1 MTKQGNFTQ
10 RTPQAKKQSD
20 QASRQISKQAS
31 GSANA
36 PYDLVFTAMGP
47 PLGTTQTTATITST
61 EGLQRAT
68 FTTPPQTV
76 PGTNTTEPPPPPLR
90 NKGPELGADNLTL
103 EGVATELAP
112 SDFVSQNYETL
123 VALMQEETKKRSSQS
138 LQARLN
144 FGPEDEV
151 SPPRHQKERRGK
163 DNRRPP
169 VFGRIGKKV
178 SGTQTANLQNLDT
191 HENNDWRI
199 SVRDRLGSRDVHS
212 RLGQRRSPSESPPS
226 SDSEDSRR
234 KRRRRVSSS
243 SEDSSDNEDA
253 ETGHWKSK
261 NKYREDED
269 EDMSRPW
276 RRQKVDAFTRR
287 ISDFSE
293 DKKRRMPANVK
304 TYDGTGDPDDHLK
317 IFESAAT
324 IENWPQP
331 VWCHMFNSTLVGN
344 ARNWFSKL
352 PRRSIDGFEE
362 LRRAFRLNFTQ
373 RKKCA
378 KNPVELARVKQRQG
392 ESTSAYV
399 ERYKDE
405 CIHVKACPEILKI
418 SGFMNGINNPELIK
432 RLNDRVP
439 QTFDELMKRTRS
451 FIQGEAAAA
460 DSRKGYSN
468 NRSQE
473 QSRRQSNDQSSSRNN
488 SYRGQRGGRG
498 NDKYTPLTMTPKEI
512 LATEGANFP
521 RPPPMRTPEE
531 QRVGNG
537 YCEYH
542 RQKGHTTN
550 ECVQLRQL
558 IDKLV
563 KEGRLD
569 HLVKNIKEGKDK
581 QRSGGKKDAPRDK
594 ADTIYMVQSWQR
606 KTKQK
611 VSQKFSH
618 GSGISFPT
626 LTADNAVVEPLT
638 IEINAAGHDIHRMYI
653 DGGASADILYEHCF
667 QRLRPE
673 VKSQLNPATTS
684 LTGFTGEKIWP
695 MGQIRLPVMV
705 GNKEHSTTAWMN
717 FMVIRS
723 PSPYNGIIGRPGISA
738 IRAVPSTAHGML
750 KFPVDGGIVTIYNTA
765 APPKE
770 CNTVTCDVTQTQRQH
785 ATKVTNLKVAIH
797 PDYPE
802 QEVSIGGSLSD
813 TGRAAVCA
821 LLQRNLDIFA
831 WEPKHMTDVPR
842 SITEHK
848 LRIRQG
854 YSPVRQKKH
863 GQAPERAK
871 AILEEV
877 HKLVEAGI
885 MREVYYHDWLSNPV
899 MVKKS
904 DRNLLNGKLAGLN
917 RFLSKSA
924 DKSLPLFKTLKKC
937 TKKGDF
943 RWTTE
948 AEEAFTQLKQHIAAL
963 PTLVA
968 PRPGEELI
976 MYLSATHGAISAV
989 LLTDRDSV
997 QTPVYFVSKALK
1009 ETEINYSAM
1018 EKLILALVF
1027 AAKRLRRYFQAHPV
1041 AVITDQPIKQVIS
1054 KPDASGRLQK
1064 WSVLLGEHNI
1074 SYRPRTAVKGQILAD
1089 FLIEKPETDAVLP
1102 QSEVKLPEPWILFT
1116 DGSSCVD
1123 GSGAGLILTNP
1134 EGMEFTYAL
1143 RFEFTA
1149 TNNEAEYEALI
1160 AGLRIAA
1167 RMGVRNLEANVDS
1180 RLVANHVLGE
1190 YVAKEDNM
1198 VQYLDKT
1205 KSLIQGFDRFT
1216 IRQVPRGDNKKADAL
1231 SKIASTSFAHLSKQV
1246 LVEILKN
1253 KSISEMEISTV
1264 IEEQDPTWMTPIV
1277 EFISKGTLPHEQK
1290 DARRI
1295 RRTAQRFELRNGV
1308 LYRRSFLQP
1317 WLRCVGP
1324 IQADYVLREIHAG
1337 SCSMHSGPRSV
1348 VARALRSGYY
1358 WPTMHR
1364 DARDMIKKC
1373 NDCQV
1378 HRPIPRQPQ
1387 QELTPITSP
1396 WPFHKW
1402 GIDIAGPFPVAAGG
1416 LKFLIVAIDYFTK
1429 WIEAKAVAT
1438 ITGNQVKRFVWDNI
1452 VCRFGLPGEI
1462 VSDNGK
1468 QFCDNPF
1475 KDWCARLSITQ
1486 RFASVKHP
1494 QTNGLVE
1501 RANRSL
1507 GEGIKARLDRHKGR
1521 WVEEL
1526 SHVLWAHRTT
1536 IKVSTGDTPF
1546 SLVYGTEA
1554 VIPAEI
1560 GMPTI
1565 RTAEVNI
1572 ATNDDERRIDLDILE
1587 ERREQAAIRE
1597 EKAKLKMKGYYD
1609 AKVRGV
1615 SFRPGDF
1622 VYRANDASHAED
1634 TGKLGPKWEGP
1645 YEVTE
1650 ALGKGAYKLR
1660 DMDGRELPR
1669 TWNICNLKKCY
1680 L

>member
-1 MTKQGNFTQ
+1 MEFTYALRFEFTATNNEEYEALIAGGLRIASTWVFTYQEANVGLPLVSHHGLANMWLKKDNMDQYLRQDPSRIIQGFNSFSIRQVPRWVIQKSELSFSEFIAGPRLVHEQKGMQRLAYAAPPQRFTSLRWRVHAVCTQDHIFLLVERALRSEGVLTTNSHAEDTGQARDQCGKVLRGYEALGKGAYSCVTWMGGVCPSLEISQSQEMLSLVIAHWDVTRTGKDRYLQFAIHSGLKGHLTLKLDYFCSYQTVRYEAALNNFIAFHTDSNKLLICLLIYTQVLWCAALSSAFFHAVLTLPRLTTSQGTLPTSPMDCLDILAITKVIMEARAQTNGFMSTPASAIVDTSHDILRLVRMQHPCALLSAYLTSSAFFSSGQGSVHRTSKTLPQPVDSAIVSSAAGSFIPLLYSGQRSLANLASSAAPRARLCCASDHAMEAQNYLLGGGVSNTSLAASVGDASGVSSLVDRLLLRSQSIESQSVQLRYIPPSGSLLRIFLKKGSLTTIPSTAVDLWDTRGCIIHFVGNNTLVNVEGEVWQRQRRNASRLQPEEDYYLLVEARLLLLLNPPHIIACLSGADSRQWFLLRILLDPSSSGSWTRSVGGGLWEGMFSPVIGDLVPPGTGRNTGDCAQDRPTFVSTDWRHPWDQTLRTLPKSRMTKQGNFTQ

-20 QASRQISKQAS
+20 QASRQVSKQAS
-31 GSANA
+31 GSTNT
-36 PYDLVFTAMGP
+36 PCDLVFPATGP
-47 PLGTTQTTATITST
+47 SLGTTQPTATITST
-61 EGLQRAT
+61 EDLQRAA
-68 FTTPPQTV
+68 FTTPPQTA
-76 PGTNTTEPPPPPLR
+76 PGANTTEPPPPPIR

-151 SPPRHQKERRGK
+151 SPPRHQKERRRK

-169 VFGRIGKKV
+169 VFGRIGKQV

-191 HENNDWRI
+191 HEDNDRRI

-243 SEDSSDNEDA
+243 SEDTSDNEGA

-261 NKYREDED
+261 NKYRGDED

-392 ESTSAYV
+392 ESTGAYV

-512 LATEGANFP
+512 LATEGSNFP
-521 RPPPMRTPEE
+521 KPPPMRTPEE

-569 HLVKNIKEGKDK
+569 HLVRNIKEGKDK

-618 GSGISFPT
+618 GSSISFPT

-667 QRLRPE
+667 QKLRPE

-695 MGQIRLPVMV
+695 MGQLRLPVMV

-738 IRAVPSTAHGML
+738 IRA
-750 KFPVDGGIVTIYNTA
+750 GGCVRTLAKKPRYL
-765 APPKE
+765 
-770 CNTVTCDVTQTQRQH
+770 CMG
-785 ATKVTNLKVAIH
+785 TK
-797 PDYPE
+797 
-802 QEVSIGGSLSD
+802 
-813 TGRAAVCA
+813 
-821 LLQRNLDIFA
+821 
-831 WEPKHMTDVPR
+831 
-842 SITEHK
+842 
-848 LRIRQG
+848 
-854 YSPVRQKKH
+854 
-863 GQAPERAK
+863 
-871 AILEEV
+871 
-877 HKLVEAGI
+877 
-885 MREVYYHDWLSNPV
+885 
-899 MVKKS
+899 
-904 DRNLLNGKLAGLN
+904 
-917 RFLSKSA
+917 
-924 DKSLPLFKTLKKC
+924 
-937 TKKGDF
+937 
-943 RWTTE
+943 
-948 AEEAFTQLKQHIAAL
+948 
-963 PTLVA
+963 
-968 PRPGEELI
+968 
-976 MYLSATHGAISAV
+976 
-989 LLTDRDSV
+989 
-997 QTPVYFVSKALK
+997 
-1009 ETEINYSAM
+1009 
-1018 EKLILALVF
+1018 
-1027 AAKRLRRYFQAHPV
+1027 
-1041 AVITDQPIKQVIS
+1041 
-1054 KPDASGRLQK
+1054 
-1064 WSVLLGEHNI
+1064 
-1074 SYRPRTAVKGQILAD
+1074 
-1089 FLIEKPETDAVLP
+1089 
-1102 QSEVKLPEPWILFT
+1102 
-1116 DGSSCVD
+1116 
-1123 GSGAGLILTNP
+1123 
-1134 EGMEFTYAL
+1134 
-1143 RFEFTA
+1143 
-1149 TNNEAEYEALI
+1149 
-1160 AGLRIAA
+1160 
-1167 RMGVRNLEANVDS
+1167 
-1180 RLVANHVLGE
+1180 
-1190 YVAKEDNM
+1190 
-1198 VQYLDKT
+1198 
-1205 KSLIQGFDRFT
+1205 
-1216 IRQVPRGDNKKADAL
+1216 
-1231 SKIASTSFAHLSKQV
+1231 
-1246 LVEILKN
+1246 
-1253 KSISEMEISTV
+1253 
-1264 IEEQDPTWMTPIV
+1264 
-1277 EFISKGTLPHEQK
+1277 
-1290 DARRI
+1290 
-1295 RRTAQRFELRNGV
+1295 
-1308 LYRRSFLQP
+1308 
-1317 WLRCVGP
+1317 
-1324 IQADYVLREIHAG
+1324 
-1337 SCSMHSGPRSV
+1337 
-1348 VARALRSGYY
+1348 
-1358 WPTMHR
+1358 
-1364 DARDMIKKC
+1364 
-1373 NDCQV
+1373 
-1378 HRPIPRQPQ
+1378 
-1387 QELTPITSP
+1387 
-1396 WPFHKW
+1396 
-1402 GIDIAGPFPVAAGG
+1402 PFPVAAGG

-1429 WIEAKAVAT
+1429 WIEVKAVAI
-1438 ITGNQVKRFVWDNI
+1438 ITGN
-1452 VCRFGLPGEI
+1452 
-1462 VSDNGK
+1462 
-1468 QFCDNPF
+1468 
-1475 KDWCARLSITQ
+1475 
-1486 RFASVKHP
+1486 

>member
-36 PYDLVFTAMGP
+36 PHDLVFTAMGP
-47 PLGTTQTTATITST
+47 PLGTTQPTATITSA

-261 NKYREDED
+261 NKYRGDED

-352 PRRSIDGFEE
+352 PCRSIDGFEE

-418 SGFMNGINNPELIK
+418 LGFMNGINNPELIK

-512 LATEGANFP
+512 LATEGASFP
-521 RPPPMRTPEE
+521 KPPPMRTPEE

-695 MGQIRLPVMV
+695 MGQLRLPVMV

-831 WEPKHMTDVPR
+831 WEPKHMTGVPR

-848 LRIRQG
+848 LKIRQG
-854 YSPVRQKKH
+854 YSPVRQKKR

-904 DRNLLNGKLAGLN
+904 DGSWRMCVDFTDLNKACPQDCYPLPEIDWKVESLCGYPFKCFLDAYKGYHQIQMAKDDEEKTAFHTSQGVYCYTKMPFGLKNAGATYQRLVDNAFEGQVGRNLEVYVDDLVIKSHTEDELVRDIVETFRALRKINMKLNPKKCTFGATEGMFLGYLIEPDGIKPCPEKTKAVIQLPSPRTMKEVQSLNGKLAGLN

-1027 AAKRLRRYFQAHPV
+1027 AAKRLRRYFQAHPIV
-1041 AVITDQPIKQVIS
+1041 VITDQPIKQVIS

-1074 SYRPRTAVKGQILAD
+1074 SYRPRTAVKGRILVD
-1089 FLIEKPETDAVLP
+1089 FLMKKTRKPMLYP
-1102 QSEVKLPEPWILFT
+1102 QSKVKLQEP
-1116 DGSSCVD
+1116 
-1123 GSGAGLILTNP
+1123 
-1134 EGMEFTYAL
+1134 
-1143 RFEFTA
+1143 
-1149 TNNEAEYEALI
+1149 
-1160 AGLRIAA
+1160 
-1167 RMGVRNLEANVDS
+1167 
-1180 RLVANHVLGE
+1180 
-1190 YVAKEDNM
+1190 
-1198 VQYLDKT
+1198 
-1205 KSLIQGFDRFT
+1205 
-1216 IRQVPRGDNKKADAL
+1216 
-1231 SKIASTSFAHLSKQV
+1231 
-1246 LVEILKN
+1246 
-1253 KSISEMEISTV
+1253 
-1264 IEEQDPTWMTPIV
+1264 
-1277 EFISKGTLPHEQK
+1277 
-1290 DARRI
+1290 
-1295 RRTAQRFELRNGV
+1295 
-1308 LYRRSFLQP
+1308 
-1317 WLRCVGP
+1317 
-1324 IQADYVLREIHAG
+1324 
-1337 SCSMHSGPRSV
+1337 
-1348 VARALRSGYY
+1348 
-1358 WPTMHR
+1358 
-1364 DARDMIKKC
+1364 
-1373 NDCQV
+1373 
-1378 HRPIPRQPQ
+1378 
-1387 QELTPITSP
+1387 
-1396 WPFHKW
+1396 
-1402 GIDIAGPFPVAAGG
+1402 
-1416 LKFLIVAIDYFTK
+1416 
-1429 WIEAKAVAT
+1429 
-1438 ITGNQVKRFVWDNI
+1438 
-1452 VCRFGLPGEI
+1452 
-1462 VSDNGK
+1462 
-1468 QFCDNPF
+1468 
-1475 KDWCARLSITQ
+1475 
-1486 RFASVKHP
+1486 
-1494 QTNGLVE
+1494 
-1501 RANRSL
+1501 
-1507 GEGIKARLDRHKGR
+1507 
-1521 WVEEL
+1521 
-1526 SHVLWAHRTT
+1526 
-1536 IKVSTGDTPF
+1536 
-1546 SLVYGTEA
+1546 
-1554 VIPAEI
+1554 
-1560 GMPTI
+1560 
-1565 RTAEVNI
+1565 
-1572 ATNDDERRIDLDILE
+1572 
-1587 ERREQAAIRE
+1587 
-1597 EKAKLKMKGYYD
+1597 
-1609 AKVRGV
+1609 
-1615 SFRPGDF
+1615 
-1622 VYRANDASHAED
+1622 
-1634 TGKLGPKWEGP
+1634 
-1645 YEVTE
+1645 
-1650 ALGKGAYKLR
+1650 
-1660 DMDGRELPR
+1660 
-1669 TWNICNLKKCY
+1669 
-1680 L
+1680 

>member
-1 MTKQGNFTQ
+1 MFNVLREDSSKDDAWFMESTVSEYLKGAVAAVKRVVRRFYGLQCHPEISCLFWAIGFTLCLLRHSDINTGFQGPNGTAYGEAHDVWAIAIRIQAHEAQLAHTCAGLIHQDLIDTGTGAYQIRITPNSDLIKDRPTFVSTDWRHPWDPTLRTLPKSRMTKQGNFTQ

-36 PYDLVFTAMGP
+36 PHDLVFTAMGP
-47 PLGTTQTTATITST
+47 PLGTTQTAATITST

-550 ECVQLRQL
+550 DEQALNKEFSPTISAKVMNNSQVVHEDVSFNSVGGSGNNKGGSVLGVLDEMIRVGRAMGYSMEGCEKDIESIINSKGDEAEIGRYGFRPERKSIWAIEGDENSKYFHGIINKKRSNLAIRGVFVDGVGVPLSRVEDMASSL
-558 IDKLV
+558 GCTIMENKFRYLGVMVGAGMTRHKAWDDVVLKLQSRLS
-563 KEGRLD
+563 KWKAKTLSIGGRLTLLKSVLD
-569 HLVKNIKEGKDK
+569 ASPLYNMSIFKVPKGVIKLEDGVRTEEFSDLSSFLNSVVLSRINESLVFLPFI
-581 QRSGGKKDAPRDK
+581 
-594 ADTIYMVQSWQR
+594 
-606 KTKQK
+606 
-611 VSQKFSH
+611 
-618 GSGISFPT
+618 
-626 LTADNAVVEPLT
+626 AVVNLVGEDMSCYCGFGDFLSFEPIGRFFASCCLPLV
-638 IEINAAGHDIHRMYI
+638 GRI
-653 DGGASADILYEHCF
+653 DFSWRSFSEWDAWFS
-667 QRLRPE
+667 
-673 VKSQLNPATTS
+673 S
-684 LTGFTGEKIWP
+684 
-695 MGQIRLPVMV
+695 IRLPGSVKGCDAALETLPVDMEAGEKAALMKKAYSTLILCLGDRV
-705 GNKEHSTTAWMN
+705 LREVTKETTAACIWTKLTSLYMTKSLAN
-717 FMVIRS
+717 RLYLMKKLYTYYMS
-723 PSPYNGIIGRPGISA
+723 PS
-738 IRAVPSTAHGML
+738 
-750 KFPVDGGIVTIYNTA
+750 
-765 APPKE
+765 
-770 CNTVTCDVTQTQRQH
+770 
-785 ATKVTNLKVAIH
+785 TKL
-797 PDYPE
+797 
-802 QEVSIGGSLSD
+802 
-813 TGRAAVCA
+813 
-821 LLQRNLDIFA
+821 
-831 WEPKHMTDVPR
+831 
-842 SITEHK
+842 
-848 LRIRQG
+848 
-854 YSPVRQKKH
+854 
-863 GQAPERAK
+863 
-871 AILEEV
+871 
-877 HKLVEAGI
+877 
-885 MREVYYHDWLSNPV
+885 
-899 MVKKS
+899 
-904 DRNLLNGKLAGLN
+904 
-917 RFLSKSA
+917 
-924 DKSLPLFKTLKKC
+924 
-937 TKKGDF
+937 GD
-943 RWTTE
+943 
-948 AEEAFTQLKQHIAAL
+948 HID
-963 PTLVA
+963 
-968 PRPGEELI
+968 E
-976 MYLSATHGAISAV
+976 
-989 LLTDRDSV
+989 
-997 QTPVYFVSKALK
+997 F
-1009 ETEINYSAM
+1009 N
-1018 EKLILALVF
+1018 KLIL
-1027 AAKRLRRYFQAHPV
+1027 
-1041 AVITDQPIKQVIS
+1041 D
-1054 KPDASGRLQK
+1054 
-1064 WSVLLGEHNI
+1064 
-1074 SYRPRTAVKGQILAD
+1074 
-1089 FLIEKPETDAVLP
+1089 
-1102 QSEVKLPEPWILFT
+1102 
-1116 DGSSCVD
+1116 
-1123 GSGAGLILTNP
+1123 LTN
-1134 EGMEFTYAL
+1134 
-1143 RFEFTA
+1143 
-1149 TNNEAEYEALI
+1149 
-1160 AGLRIAA
+1160 
-1167 RMGVRNLEANVDS
+1167 
-1180 RLVANHVLGE
+1180 
-1190 YVAKEDNM
+1190 
-1198 VQYLDKT
+1198 
-1205 KSLIQGFDRFT
+1205 
-1216 IRQVPRGDNKKADAL
+1216 
-1231 SKIASTSFAHLSKQV
+1231 
-1246 LVEILKN
+1246 
-1253 KSISEMEISTV
+1253 
-1264 IEEQDPTWMTPIV
+1264 
-1277 EFISKGTLPHEQK
+1277 
-1290 DARRI
+1290 
-1295 RRTAQRFELRNGV
+1295 
-1308 LYRRSFLQP
+1308 
-1317 WLRCVGP
+1317 
-1324 IQADYVLREIHAG
+1324 
-1337 SCSMHSGPRSV
+1337 
-1348 VARALRSGYY
+1348 
-1358 WPTMHR
+1358 
-1364 DARDMIKKC
+1364 
-1373 NDCQV
+1373 
-1378 HRPIPRQPQ
+1378 
-1387 QELTPITSP
+1387 
-1396 WPFHKW
+1396 
-1402 GIDIAGPFPVAAGG
+1402 IDIEIEDEDQALMLVGSLPSSYENFVETLLYGRESVTMEDVLATLNSRE
-1416 LKFLIVAIDYFTK
+1416 LKKRTEGTK
-1429 WIEAKAVAT
+1429 E
-1438 ITGNQVKRFVWDNI
+1438 
-1452 VCRFGLPGEI
+1452 
-1462 VSDNGK
+1462 
-1468 QFCDNPF
+1468 
-1475 KDWCARLSITQ
+1475 
-1486 RFASVKHP
+1486 
-1494 QTNGLVE
+1494 
-1501 RANRSL
+1501 
-1507 GEGIKARLDRHKGR
+1507 
-1521 WVEEL
+1521 
-1526 SHVLWAHRTT
+1526 
-1536 IKVSTGDTPF
+1536 
-1546 SLVYGTEA
+1546 
-1554 VIPAEI
+1554 
-1560 GMPTI
+1560 
-1565 RTAEVNI
+1565 
-1572 ATNDDERRIDLDILE
+1572 
-1587 ERREQAAIRE
+1587 
-1597 EKAKLKMKGYYD
+1597 
-1609 AKVRGV
+1609 
-1615 SFRPGDF
+1615 
-1622 VYRANDASHAED
+1622 
-1634 TGKLGPKWEGP
+1634 
-1645 YEVTE
+1645 EVTS
-1650 ALGKGAYKLR
+1650 Y
-1660 DMDGRELPR
+1660 M
-1669 TWNICNLKKCY
+1669 
-1680 L
+1680 